1 MTQNVNECLN
11 GLIWDRCP
19 KATYVEQE
27 TVALAAHLAV
37 PKFNNG
43 DISIL
48 KILTGLDIAAAI
60 FPSKG
65 AEDCDNARIKL
76 SAKKVTEKVKQRGK
90 TLRHA
95 RKHYIDTVE
104 ENERVTYE
112 PGAF

>member
-19 KATYVEQE
+19 NATYVEHI
-27 TVALAAHLAV
+27 VALATYLAV
-37 PKFNNG
+37 LKFNDG

-48 KILTGLDIAAAI
+48 KILSDLYIAAAI
-60 FPSKG
+60 FTSKG

-76 SAKKVTEKVKQRGK
+76 SAKKVTDKVKQRWK

-104 ENERVTYE
+104 DNEGVTYE